1 MKIAHISDIHWG
13 KSWTFDRESLDKGLE
28 RVKKVEPD
36 IMLITGDLTDT
47 GLEFEYEGIK
57 EYLDASGVPYLAV
70 PGNHDAQY
78 TGYRHFERLFCKDR
92 QRFFTQE
99 IGNYNIIGLDSSE
112 PDIAEGHI
120 GREGLRWLEGA
131 LTGSDKTPVI
141 MLHHHLIPVPNVGRE
156 RNVLVDAGATLL
168 MINKYRVPLVLTG
181 HKHFP
186 WLWKL
191 NHTVVSN
198 AGTISCERRSC
209 PTSFTT
215 IELDEN
221 GFTIEWFEV
230 KGDRSQIINT
240 FKYPDQRTIGFPLN
254 NEEAC
259 IGDEGRMD

>member
-13 KSWTFDRESLDKGLE
+13 KSWMFDMESLDKGIE

-36 IMLITGDLTDT
+36 MMLITGDVTDT
-47 GLEFEYEGIK
+47 GLEFEYEGIRD
-57 EYLDASGVPYLAV
+57 YLDATGIPYRAV

-78 TGYRHFERLFCKDR
+78 TGYRHFERLFCKNR
-92 QRFFTQE
+92 KRFFTEE

-120 GREGLRWLEGA
+120 GREGLRWLEDA
-131 LTGSDKTPVI
+131 LTSSEKIPII

-186 WLWKL
+186 WMWKL

-198 AGTISCERRSC
+198 AGTISSERRSC

-215 IELDEN
+215 IELDGN

-240 FKYPDQRTIGFPLN
+240 FAYPDQMTIGFPLN
-254 NEEAC
+254 NEEYC
-259 IGDEGRMD
+259 TDDEGRMD